1 MSEVSFLCKVTAIH
15 PANDGHG
22 NEYVCIEFAF
32 EPPKPPSI
40 VQMPPNMPQEFS
52 MVMPLITQIPKM
64 LSQSKAY
71 SNRLVLYLTPQEWD
85 KLKRKYQFGDE
96 AEIKITSEGSITAQL
111 VQS

>member
-1 MSEVSFLCKVTAIH
+1 MSDVTFVCKVTAVH
-15 PANDGHG
+15 PSNDAYG
-22 NEYVCIEFAF
+22 NEYVEFAF

-71 SNRLVLYLTPQEWD
+71 SNRLILYLTPQEWD

-96 AEIKITSEGSITAQL
+96 TEIKISSEGSITAQL
-111 VQS
+111 M